1 MSSETQF
8 FIYYSKS
15 QLLKTYPVKK
25 WIVYIE
31 SIPKCILNRL

>member
-25 WIVYIE
+25 MDCVHRIH
-31 SIPKCILNRL
+31 S